1 MQGRSKV
8 FAFVMIAL
16 LGCGGGGGETKAKPL
31 KVRYDEALLVQVA
44 TEQRTAADAARTTWM
59 KAQDENRK
67 AEADYKEVDG
77 QMSIVKNGKKQA
89 ELELSNAKAMK
100 KQAGADANKQNQAEN
115 DMHTA
120 ELGKKAAE
128 ARIKYYEAY
137 RAFLKKWIR
146 FTAEQ
151 MYWRESQYEL
161 AKSQVGQ
168 AAGLRRSDINYA
180 EFGPQESE
188 RAKRTEK
195 ARDAALSDKKRAADA
210 REAWLK
216 AQAEADQQ
224 SGKRSN
230 FPDPMLAHSQAA
242 GSAGT

>member
-1 MQGRSKV
+1 MQGRSKF
-8 FAFVMIAL
+8 FAFVMIVL
-16 LGCGGGGGETKAKPL
+16 VGCGGGGGETKAKPL
-31 KVRYDEALLVQVA
+31 KTRYDEALLVQVA
-44 TEQRTAADAARTTWM
+44 ADQRNAADAARATWL
-59 KAQDENRK
+59 KSQDENRK
-67 AEADYKEVDG
+67 AEADFKEVDG

-89 ELELSNAKAMK
+89 ELELSNARAMK

-115 DMHTA
+115 QERAA
-120 ELGKKAAE
+120 EMGKKAAE

-137 RAFLKKWIR
+137 RSFLKKWIR

-151 MYWRESQYEL
+151 MYWREAQYEL

-180 EFGPQESE
+180 EFGPQEAE
-188 RAKRTEK
+188 RAKRAEK
-195 ARDAALSDKKRAADA
+195 ARDAALSDKQHAASA
-210 REAWLK
+210 REEWLK
-216 AQAEADQQ
+216 TQSSADQQ

-242 GSAGT
+242 GSTGT